1 MEKWYQ
7 SGASIFLICW
17 IDQSSGEG
25 RCVTGFAGMM
35 VLICLTFRKDTDLG
49 MQGECV
55 WKLGLCAS
63 AGVGDDYVELKNP
76 VFHLRKRVYAAKEKR
91 NEGHKANI
99 AITSGPSVSSSENW
113 ENGPG

>member
-1 MEKWYQ
+1 MEIGIVCMGW
-7 SGASIFLICW
+7 G
-17 IDQSSGEG
+17 GG
-25 RCVTGFAGMM
+25 N
-35 VLICLTFRKDTDLG
+35 
-49 MQGECV
+49 
-55 WKLGLCAS
+55 
-63 AGVGDDYVELKNP
+63 YVELKNL